1 MKTLKQKVMDKL
13 EFLSH
18 LTLVHP
24 WASRVTFL
32 NPSFLSH
39 EMGAI
44 YNLSYLGGK
53 IERIVIPGQ
62 SWQKV

>member
-1 MKTLKQKVMDKL
+1 
-13 EFLSH
+13 
-18 LTLVHP
+18 VHP